1 MRDVYDGRTPVVD
14 PAAQAVVRSD
24 ILMATRKKEDV
35 SDLGIVVPDRLA
47 TLKAEHISVRLS
59 GINARK
65 LGALAKRLKIGKSAI
80 ARLILEKFI
89 AEHDPD
95 AKEKG

>member
-1 MRDVYDGRTPVVD
+1 MVD
-14 PAAQAVVRSD
+14 AGTQAVVRPD
-24 ILMATRKKEDV
+24 ILMATRKKGDV

-47 TLKAEHISVRLS
+47 TLMAEHISVRLS

-65 LGALAKRLKIGKSAI
+65 LGALAKRLKNGKSAI

-95 AKEKG
+95 TKEKG